1 MNRLTRTVSRTPALL
16 LTTAAMW
23 GMPCPACRMRRRPEM
38 CAFRRLA
45 SSGLLVLLLGCAS
58 SGESSSGSTRDTLTR
73 ADLLETSE
81 ETLYEAIQRLRPRWL
96 RARGANLDGRT
107 LPQVFVDGSPRGD
120 ASVLRQIRVLDVT
133 DVRFLSAIDAATV
146 YGTLAAAGG
155 VIQVRSGG

>member
-1 MNRLTRTVSRTPALL
+1 MDEGRPVGLLDTRRRALRSSCRRRGGSEVRGLGRFVSFGLL
-16 LTTAAMW
+16 L
-23 GMPCPACRMRRRPEM
+23 
-38 CAFRRLA
+38 
-45 SSGLLVLLLGCAS
+45 LLLGCAS

-73 ADLLETSE
+73 ADLLETNE

-96 RARGANLDGRT
+96 RARGANLEGRT

-133 DVRFLSAIDAATV
+133 DVRFLSAIDAATL

>member
-1 MNRLTRTVSRTPALL
+1 MDEGRPVGLLDTRRRALRSSCRRRGGSEVRGLGRFVSFGLL
-16 LTTAAMW
+16 L
-23 GMPCPACRMRRRPEM
+23 
-38 CAFRRLA
+38 
-45 SSGLLVLLLGCAS
+45 LLLGCAS
-58 SGESSSGSTRDTLTR
+58 SGESSSGSTRDTLTQ
-73 ADLLETSE
+73 ADLLETNE

-96 RARGANLDGRT
+96 RARGANFEGRT

-133 DVRFLSAIDAATV
+133 DVRFLSAIDAATL